1 MTRAILILNGPNL
14 NLLGTRQPEIYGP
27 TTLADIEA
35 LCADKARAL
44 NVSLDFRQSNH
55 EGALIDAIHDARG
68 KYAGIILNAGAF
80 THTSVALMD
89 AISSAMVPVVELHL
103 SNIHAREEFRKTS
116 FIAPVAI
123 GQICGFGAAGY
134 PLAMDAL
141 LSYLGEGS

>member
-35 LCADKARAL
+35 LCADKAKAL
-44 NVSLDFRQSNH
+44 NVSLDFQQSNH
-55 EGALIDAIHDARG
+55 EGALIDAIHEARG